1 MKYELTFWGRNIHAA
16 IGSPEEFQV
25 LGNIEV
31 EGEDEEGVLAIAERE
46 ASRRYSEKV
55 LIEMS
60 GNIIEL

>member
-1 MKYELTFWGRNIHAA
+1 MKYEVTFWGRNIHTV
-16 IGSPEEFQV
+16 IGSPEEFQA

-31 EGEDEEGVLAIAERE
+31 EGEDEEGALAIAEQE